1 MSDLSSAS
9 GALRIASYNIQKCIG
24 ADLRRKPARTLRVIN
39 AIGAD
44 IVALQEADKRLPPRP
59 AALPPHLLEDLGWH
73 VAPLGG
79 AASIG
84 WHGNAI
90 LYRDAVGLRRVDRLP
105 LPGLEPRG
113 AVLAEFD
120 TELGPLRIVGAH
132 LGLMAQWRRKQV
144 HALMRQTAPRDLT
157 PTVWAGDFN
166 DWDRGPLLDK
176 AAPAMR
182 FLPPLPSFPA
192 PAPLAPLDRIALSA
206 DLRATAHQV
215 HSARPAQIASDH
227 LAVWADITSA

>member
-1 MSDLSSAS
+1 M
-9 GALRIASYNIQKCIG
+9 GT
-24 ADLRRKPARTLRVIN
+24 DLRRKPARTLRVLD
-39 AIGAD
+39 ALGAD
-44 IVALQEADKRLPPRP
+44 IVTVQEADKRLPPRP
-59 AALPPHLLEDLGWH
+59 AALPPHLLEDHDWQI
-73 VAPLGG
+73 APLGG

-90 LYRDAVGLRRVDRLP
+90 LYRASVDLQHVTRLP

-113 AVLAEFD
+113 AVLAEFE
-120 TELGPLRIVGAH
+120 TGLGPLRVVGAH
-132 LGLMAQWRRKQV
+132 LGLMAQWRRKQL
-144 HALMRQTAPRDLT
+144 HALMRQTGPRDPI

-166 DWDRGPLLDK
+166 DWDRSPLLDR

-206 DLRATAHQV
+206 DLRAEAHDV
-215 HSARPAQIASDH
+215 HSARPAKTASDH
-227 LAVWADITSA
+227 LAIWADITLN